1 MIGSGPRRRARHR
14 HHPRHRQ
21 PGPRRAPLLLVEAA
35 TLLSNTGNGVANV
48 ALPWLV
54 LERTGSP
61 TAAGV
66 VAAASA
72 LPLLLSG
79 LVSGTIVDLLG
90 RRRTALVSDT
100 LSAVSVAAI
109 PVVDALLG
117 LNLGWIVA
125 LAVLGAVFDPAGLT
139 ARETLLPAAAQAAG
153 WRIERA
159 NGVHEAVWGL
169 AFLIGPGVGGVLI
182 AAIGPGSTLWV
193 TATGF
198 ALAVA
203 MISAVRLPGA
213 GRPER
218 PPSGLWRGTVE
229 GLRFVWRDRLLR
241 TIALLSMVLAA
252 LYLPVE
258 GVLLPAWFV
267 GQGEPARLGAI
278 LMAMSA
284 GGVVGALASGAAGRR
299 IRRRTLMVTAL
310 VVIGVALVGLAT
322 LPPFPAMIG
331 FAVAIGLAYGP
342 VNPLSNYAMQTR
354 TPERL
359 RGRVVGVMTS
369 FAYAA
374 GPAGYLLAGP
384 LVGWLG
390 LRTTFLVLAGALLVA
405 ALTAVPL
412 PSLRALDEPPRY
424 PPAPPGGSANRV
436 EEPVPLNGQYA
447 STAHRNT
454 PRVQG
459 RVRVD
464 DLWTPP
470 AHRDAPV
477 RG

>member
-66 VAAASA
+66 VAAATA

-79 LVSGTIVDLLG
+79 LVSGTVVDLLG

-169 AFLIGPGVGGVLI
+169 AFLIGPGVGGILI

-193 TATGF
+193 TAAGF

-203 MISAVRLPGA
+203 MIAAVRLPGA

-241 TIALLSMVLAA
+241 TIALLTMVLAA

-267 GQGEPARLGAI
+267 GRGEPARLGAL

-284 GGVVGALASGAAGRR
+284 GGVVGALASGMAGRL
-299 IRRRTLMVTAL
+299 IRRHTLMVISL
-310 VVIGVALVGLAT
+310 VVIGLALVGLAT

-384 LVGWLG
+384 LVGWVG
-390 LRTTFLVLAGALLVA
+390 LRTAFLVLAGTLLVA
-405 ALTAVPL
+405 TLAAAPL
-412 PSLRALDEPPRY
+412 PALRALDDPPRY
-424 PPAPPGGSANRV
+424 PPAPPGGPGERV
-436 EEPVPLNGQYA
+436 EELVPLNGQYA
-447 STAHRNT
+447 SATRRDT

-459 RVRVD
+459 RVRVEG
-464 DLWTPP
+464 LWTPA

>member
-1 MIGSGPRRRARHR
+1 MVSSGPRRRT
-14 HHPRHRQ
+14 
-21 PGPRRAPLLLVEAA
+21 PLLLVEAA
-35 TLLSNTGNGVANV
+35 TLLSGIGNGVSTV

-54 LERTGSP
+54 LERTGSA
-61 TAAGV
+61 TAAGL
-66 VAAASA
+66 VAAATA
-72 LPLLLSG
+72 LPLLLSS
-79 LVSGTIVDLLG
+79 LVSGTVVDLLG
-90 RRRTALVSDT
+90 RRRTALVSDA

-117 LNLGWIVA
+117 LNVGWIVA
-125 LAVLGAVFDPAGLT
+125 LAALGAVFDPAGLT

-193 TATGF
+193 TAAGF

-203 MISAVRLPGA
+203 LVAAVRLPGA

-218 PPSGLWRGTVE
+218 PPAGLWHGTAE

-241 TIALLSMVLAA
+241 TIALITMVLVA

-267 GQGEPARLGAI
+267 AQGEPARLGAI

-284 GGVVGALASGAAGRR
+284 GSVVGALASGTAGRR
-299 IRRRTLMVTAL
+299 IRRRTLMVVAL
-310 VVIGVALVGLAT
+310 VVTGAALVGLAA
-322 LPPFPAMIG
+322 LPPYPAMLG
-331 FAVAIGLAYGP
+331 FAAVIGLAYGP
-342 VNPLSNYAMQTR
+342 VNPLANYAMQTR

-369 FAYAA
+369 FTYAA

-384 LVGWLG
+384 LVEWLG
-390 LRTTFLVLAGALLVA
+390 LRPAFLLLAGGLLVA
-405 ALTAVPL
+405 ALVAAPL
-412 PSLRALDEPPRY
+412 PVLRDLDEPPRH
-424 PPAPPGGSANRV
+424 PPAPPGGTSGRI
-436 EEPVPLNGQYA
+436 EGPLPLGEQWA
-447 STAHRNT
+447 PS
-454 PRVQG
+454 
-459 RVRVD
+459 
-464 DLWTPP
+464 
-470 AHRDAPV
+470 AHRDPPDQ
-477 RG
+477 G

>member
-1 MIGSGPRRRARHR
+1 MIPAG
-14 HHPRHRQ
+14 Q
-21 PGPRRAPLLLVEAA
+21 RRAPLLLLEAA
-35 TLLSNTGNGVANV
+35 TLLSATGNGVAVV

-54 LERTGSP
+54 LERTGSA

-66 VAAASA
+66 VAAAGG
-72 LPLLLSG
+72 LPLLLSS
-79 LVSGTIVDLLG
+79 LISGTVVDQLG
-90 RRRTALVSDT
+90 RRRTALVSDA

-159 NGVHEAVWGL
+159 NGVHEAIFGL
-169 AFLIGPGVGGVLI
+169 AFLVGPGVGGLLI
-182 AAIGPGSTLWV
+182 ATVGPSATLWV
-193 TATGF
+193 TAAGF
-198 ALAVA
+198 TLSVLLVA
-203 MISAVRLPGA
+203 AVRLPGA

-218 PPSGLWRGTVE
+218 PPDGLWRGTLE

-241 TIALLSMVLAA
+241 TIALITMVLVA

-267 GQGEPARLGAI
+267 AQGEPARLGAV

-284 GGVVGALASGAAGRR
+284 GTVIGALGSGAAGRLVS
-299 IRRRTLMVTAL
+299 RRTLMAAAL
-310 VVIGVALVGLAT
+310 VVTGVALLGLAL
-322 LPPFPAMIG
+322 LPAYPVLLAA
-331 FAVAIGLAYGP
+331 AVVIGLGYGP
-342 VNPLSNYAMQTR
+342 VNPLANYAMQTR

-384 LVGWLG
+384 LVEWLG
-390 LRTTFLVLAGALLVA
+390 LRTAFLVLAGALLVA
-405 ALTAVPL
+405 ALTAAPL
-412 PSLRALDEPPRY
+412 PVLRALDEPPRY
-424 PPAPPGGSANRV
+424 PPAPPGGTTGRT
-436 EEPVPLNGQYA
+436 EGPVPLGEQWIPA
-447 STAHRNT
+447 
-454 PRVQG
+454 
-459 RVRVD
+459 
-464 DLWTPP
+464 
-470 AHRDAPV
+470 AHRDPPP
-477 RG
+477 GHG

>member
-1 MIGSGPRRRARHR
+1 MIGSGPRRRT
-14 HHPRHRQ
+14 
-21 PGPRRAPLLLVEAA
+21 PLLLVEAA
-35 TLLSNTGNGVANV
+35 TLLSGIGNGVATV

-54 LERTGSP
+54 LERTGSA
-61 TAAGV
+61 TAAGL
-66 VAAASA
+66 VAAATA
-72 LPLLLSG
+72 LPLLLSS
-79 LVSGTIVDLLG
+79 LVSGTVVDLLG
-90 RRRTALVSDT
+90 RRRTALVSDA
-100 LSAVSVAAI
+100 LSAASVAAI

-117 LNLGWIVA
+117 LNVGWIVV
-125 LAVLGAVFDPAGLT
+125 LAALGAVFDPAGLT

-193 TATGF
+193 TAAGF

-203 MISAVRLPGA
+203 LVAAVRLPGA

-218 PPSGLWRGTVE
+218 PPAGLWRGTAE

-241 TIALLSMVLAA
+241 TIALITMVLVA

-267 GQGEPARLGAI
+267 AQGEPARLGAI

-284 GGVVGALASGAAGRR
+284 GAVVGALASGTAGRR
-299 IRRRTLMVTAL
+299 IRRRTMMVIAL
-310 VVIGVALVGLAT
+310 VVTGAALVGLAA
-322 LPPFPAMIG
+322 LPPYPAMLG
-331 FAVAIGLAYGP
+331 FAAVIGLAYGP
-342 VNPLSNYAMQTR
+342 VNPLANYAMQTR

-369 FAYAA
+369 FTYAA

-384 LVGWLG
+384 LVEWLG
-390 LRTTFLVLAGALLVA
+390 LRPAFLLLAGALLVA
-405 ALTAVPL
+405 ALVAAPL
-412 PSLRALDEPPRY
+412 PVLRALDDPPRHA
-424 PPAPPGGSANRV
+424 PAPPGGTSGRV
-436 EEPVPLNGQYA
+436 EGPLPLGEQWA
-447 STAHRNT
+447 PS
-454 PRVQG
+454 
-459 RVRVD
+459 
-464 DLWTPP
+464 
-470 AHRDAPV
+470 AHRDPPDQ
-477 RG
+477 G

>member
-1 MIGSGPRRRARHR
+1 M
-14 HHPRHRQ
+14 
-21 PGPRRAPLLLVEAA
+21 APLLLVEAA

-54 LERTGSP
+54 LERTGSA

-66 VAAASA
+66 VAAAAA
-72 LPLLLSG
+72 LPMLLSG

-100 LSAVSVAAI
+100 LSAASVAAI

-139 ARETLLPAAAQAAG
+139 ARETLLPAAAQAAR

-169 AFLIGPGVGGVLI
+169 AFLIGPGVGGILI
-182 AAIGPGSTLWV
+182 AAIGPGPTLWV
-193 TATGF
+193 TAAGF
-198 ALAVA
+198 ALAVV
-203 MISAVRLPGA
+203 MIAAVRLPGA

-218 PPSGLWRGTVE
+218 PPEGLWQGTAE
-229 GLRFVWRDRLLR
+229 GLRFVWRDKLLR
-241 TIALLSMVLAA
+241 TIALLTMVLAA

-267 GQGEPARLGAI
+267 AQGEPARLGAI

-284 GGVVGALASGAAGRR
+284 AGVIGALASSAAGRR
-299 IRRRTLMVTAL
+299 VRRRTLL
-310 VVIGVALVGLAT
+310 VASLLVIGVSLVGLAT

-331 FAVAIGLAYGP
+331 FAAGIGLAYGP

-384 LVGWLG
+384 LVERIG
-390 LRTTFLVLAGALLVA
+390 LRPAFLALAGALLLAVLVA
-405 ALTAVPL
+405 APL
-412 PSLRALDEPPRY
+412 PVLRALDDPPRY
-424 PPAPPGGSANRV
+424 PPAPPGGPGDRA
-436 EEPVPLNGQYA
+436 EELVPLNGQYA
-447 STAHRNT
+447 SATRRDT

-459 RVRVD
+459 RVRVEG
-464 DLWTPP
+464 LWTP
-470 AHRDAPV
+470 ATHRDAPV

>member
-1 MIGSGPRRRARHR
+1 M
-14 HHPRHRQ
+14 
-21 PGPRRAPLLLVEAA
+21 APLLLVEAA

-54 LERTGSP
+54 LERTGSA

-66 VAAASA
+66 VAAAAA
-72 LPLLLSG
+72 LPMLLSG

-100 LSAVSVAAI
+100 LSAASVAAI

-139 ARETLLPAAAQAAG
+139 ARETLLPAAAQAAR

-169 AFLIGPGVGGVLI
+169 AFLIGPGVGGILI
-182 AAIGPGSTLWV
+182 AAIGPGPTLWV
-193 TATGF
+193 TAAGF
-198 ALAVA
+198 ALAVV
-203 MISAVRLPGA
+203 MIAAVRLPGA

-218 PPSGLWRGTVE
+218 PPEGLWQGTAE
-229 GLRFVWRDRLLR
+229 GLRFVWRDKLLR
-241 TIALLSMVLAA
+241 TIALLTMVLAA

-267 GQGEPARLGAI
+267 AQGEPARLGAI

-284 GGVVGALASGAAGRR
+284 AGVIGALASSAAGRR
-299 IRRRTLMVTAL
+299 VRRRTLL
-310 VVIGVALVGLAT
+310 VASLLVIGVSLVGLAT

-331 FAVAIGLAYGP
+331 FAAGIGLAYGP

-384 LVGWLG
+384 LVERIG
-390 LRTTFLVLAGALLVA
+390 LRPAFLALAGALLLAVLVA
-405 ALTAVPL
+405 APL
-412 PSLRALDEPPRY
+412 PVLRALDDPPRY
-424 PPAPPGGSANRV
+424 PPAPPGGPGDRA
-436 EEPVPLNGQYA
+436 EELVPLNSQYA
-447 STAHRNT
+447 SATRRDT

-459 RVRVD
+459 RVRVEG
-464 DLWTPP
+464 LWTP
-470 AHRDAPV
+470 ATHRDAPV

>member
-1 MIGSGPRRRARHR
+1 MISSGPRRRT
-14 HHPRHRQ
+14 
-21 PGPRRAPLLLVEAA
+21 PLLLVEAA
-35 TLLSNTGNGVANV
+35 TLLSGIGNGVSTV

-54 LERTGSP
+54 LERTGSA
-61 TAAGV
+61 TAAGL
-66 VAAASA
+66 VAAATA
-72 LPLLLSG
+72 LPLLLSS
-79 LVSGTIVDLLG
+79 LVSGTVVDLLG
-90 RRRTALVSDT
+90 RRRTALVSDA

-117 LNLGWIVA
+117 LNVGWIVA
-125 LAVLGAVFDPAGLT
+125 LAALGAVFDPAGLT

-193 TATGF
+193 TAAGF
-198 ALAVA
+198 ALAVGLVA
-203 MISAVRLPGA
+203 AVRLPGA

-218 PPSGLWRGTVE
+218 PPAGLWHGTAE

-241 TIALLSMVLAA
+241 TIALITMVLVA

-267 GQGEPARLGAI
+267 AQGEPARLGAI

-284 GGVVGALASGAAGRR
+284 GSVVGALASGTAGRR
-299 IRRRTLMVTAL
+299 IRRRTLMVVAL
-310 VVIGVALVGLAT
+310 VVTGAALVGLAA
-322 LPPFPAMIG
+322 LPPYPAMLG
-331 FAVAIGLAYGP
+331 FAAVIGLAYGP
-342 VNPLSNYAMQTR
+342 VNPLANYAMQTR

-369 FAYAA
+369 FTYAA

-384 LVGWLG
+384 LVEWLG
-390 LRTTFLVLAGALLVA
+390 LRPAFLLLAGALLVA
-405 ALTAVPL
+405 ALVAAPL
-412 PSLRALDEPPRY
+412 PVLRALDEPPRH
-424 PPAPPGGSANRV
+424 PPAPPGGTSGRV
-436 EEPVPLNGQYA
+436 EGPLPLGEQWA
-447 STAHRNT
+447 PS
-454 PRVQG
+454 
-459 RVRVD
+459 
-464 DLWTPP
+464 
-470 AHRDAPV
+470 AHRDPPDQ
-477 RG
+477 G